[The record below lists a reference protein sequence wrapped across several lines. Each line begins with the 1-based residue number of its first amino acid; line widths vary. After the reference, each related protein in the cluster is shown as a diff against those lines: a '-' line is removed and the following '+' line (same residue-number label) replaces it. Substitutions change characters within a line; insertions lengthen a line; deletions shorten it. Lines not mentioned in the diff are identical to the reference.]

1 MSNECDTC
9 ANFTYDEEFQE
20 YFCDVDMDEDDYG
33 RFLSNHRESCPYYC
47 NGDEYRVV
55 RHQM

>member
-1 MSNECDTC
+1 
-9 ANFTYDEEFQE
+9 
-20 YFCDVDMDEDDYG
+20 
-33 RFLSNHRESCPYYC
+33 LSNRHESCPYYC